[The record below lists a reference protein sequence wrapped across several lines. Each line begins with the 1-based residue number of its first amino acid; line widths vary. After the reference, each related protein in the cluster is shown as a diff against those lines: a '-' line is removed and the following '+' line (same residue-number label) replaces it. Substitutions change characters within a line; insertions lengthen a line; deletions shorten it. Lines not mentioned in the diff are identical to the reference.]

1 MTARSPAGG
10 GGYGPPGVEVLT
22 SVDIGRIAE
31 LVERDEFFWLD
42 LHGPADDELDR
53 LGEALDL
60 HPLALE
66 DTREFGQR
74 PKLDRYADAVLLVF
88 YTARVPPDGVPPEL
102 LEVHLHVSGGWL
114 LTVRCGACDE
124 LDRLHEILVPQD
136 VPAED
141 YIVYQVLDALTDA
154 MYPVIDRLEERI
166 DDLEARVLE
175 RVDRR
180 QLGEIYRTK
189 QHVQSVLRPMVTQRD
204 QFAATTSAIH
214 GLPGLTR
221 GSREYLRDVG
231 DHLAQVA
238 GELQRQTD
246 DLNALTCTYFNANT
260 NRLNLTVT
268 RLTVI
273 ATFFL
278 IWTLITSFFGQNF
291 GWLVDHISTPVAFVG
306 YGLGGLV
313 IPTVVAAGYFW
324 RRRDEW
330 R

>member
-1 MTARSPAGG
+1 
-10 GGYGPPGVEVLT
+10 VEVLEG
-22 SVDIGRIAE
+22 VDTDRIAE

-42 LHGPADDELDR
+42 LHAPGADDLDR
-53 LGEALDL
+53 LAQVLEL

-74 PKLDRYADAVLLVF
+74 PKLDRYAEAVLLVF
-88 YTARVPPDGVPPEL
+88 YSARPPERGKPPEL
-102 LEVHLHVSGGWL
+102 VEVHLHIAGGWM
-114 LTVRCGACDE
+114 LTVRCGKCDE

-141 YIVYQVLDALTDA
+141 YIVYQILDALTDA
-154 MYPVIDRLEERI
+154 MYPVIDALEEGI

-175 RVDRR
+175 RVDRH
-180 QLGEIYRTK
+180 QLGEIYRMK
-189 QHVQSVLRPMVTQRD
+189 QDVQAVLRPMVAQRD
-204 QFAATTSAIH
+204 QFSATTSAIYE
-214 GLPGLTR
+214 LPGLTH

-246 DLNALTCTYFNANT
+246 DLSALTSTYFNANT

-278 IWTLITSFFGQNF
+278 IWTLVTSFFGQNF
-291 GWLVDHISTPVAFVG
+291 GWLVDHISTPLAFIG
-306 YGLGGLV
+306 YGVGGML
-313 IPTVVAAGYFW
+313 IPTLALAAYFW
-324 RRRDEW
+324 RRRDQW